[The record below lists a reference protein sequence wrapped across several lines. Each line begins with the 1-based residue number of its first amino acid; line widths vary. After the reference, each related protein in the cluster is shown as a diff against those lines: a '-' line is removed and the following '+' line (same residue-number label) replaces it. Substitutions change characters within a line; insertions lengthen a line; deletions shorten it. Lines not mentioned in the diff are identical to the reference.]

1 MRDRDQHKIEQR
13 MNEELGLLRERSQ
26 FRSLAIPAGID
37 LSSNDYLGL
46 AADLRLKSA
55 VGEAVARATKVGAAG
70 SRLLSGN
77 SPEWEDLEHEFA
89 EFAGTDAA
97 LFFGSGYS
105 ANLGLLTSVLEPGDI
120 VFSDALN
127 HASLIDGVRLS
138 GAKKI
143 VYPHA
148 NLQFLENALREHAK
162 APGSKLIVTE
172 SVFSMEGDV
181 TRIDALLSLALKY
194 RADVVVDEAHAT
206 GVCGP
211 QGRGIA
217 AARGRERDV
226 LAIVHTC
233 GKALATCGAFVC
245 GSATLKEYLVNRA
258 RTFVFST
265 AMPPY
270 IAGQISAALAIAWNA
285 GAERDHLTRI
295 ASLLREELVA
305 RGFSCGASETHIVPV
320 MLGTNEMALHIASEL
335 QRAGF
340 GVKAIRPPTVP
351 EGTARIRLSLTSRI
365 TTDEILRLIEA
376 MDAARKSADPASSIN
391 AVHV

>member
-46 AADLRLKSA
+46 AADLRVKSA

-162 APGSKLIVTE
+162 VPGSKLIVTE

-217 AARGRERDV
+217 AANRRERDV

-233 GKALATCGAFVC
+233 GKALASCGAFVC

-258 RTFVFST
+258 RTFIFST
-265 AMPPY
+265 ALPSY
-270 IAGQISAALAIAWNA
+270 IAGQISAAVATARKA
-285 GAERDHLTRI
+285 DAERDHLARI
-295 ASLLREELVA
+295 ASLLREGLFA
-305 RGFSCGASETHIVPV
+305 HGFNCGASATHIVPV